1 MLQIISKLN
10 VDFIN
15 KHDITGSFWT
25 NLMGYK
31 YCLCKGGDKSDL
43 TNLTRANLMVSI
55 RSANQLGAG

>member
-1 MLQIISKLN
+1 MTLP
-10 VDFIN
+10 VPF
-15 KHDITGSFWT
+15 GT

-43 TNLTRANLMVSI
+43 TNLTRANLMISI